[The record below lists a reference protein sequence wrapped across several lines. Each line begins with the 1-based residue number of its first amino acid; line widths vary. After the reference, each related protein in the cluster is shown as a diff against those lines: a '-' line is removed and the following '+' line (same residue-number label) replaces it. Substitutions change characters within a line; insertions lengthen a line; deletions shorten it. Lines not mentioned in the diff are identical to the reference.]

1 MRSFKILSSLIIAA
15 VLSGCVTPP
24 DVNERLGQFTAASS
38 FDIRN
43 LAYEKSQKTTTFV
56 EGKSCYKVNPY
67 SLIYM
72 EGPRDNMIQ
81 RAMDEAIRN
90 GQKDGVDGDLLV
102 NARIE
107 KKTEHRK
114 ISIFLTERYE
124 CIFVSGDLV
133 RIKA

>member
-1 MRSFKILSSLIIAA
+1 M
-15 VLSGCVTPP
+15 
-24 DVNERLGQFTAASS
+24 
-38 FDIRN
+38 
-43 LAYEKSQKTTTFV
+43 

-90 GQKDGVDGDLLV
+90 GQKNGVDGDLLV

-114 ISIFLTERYE
+114 VSIFLTERYE